1 MWRAAL
7 CLTGLLLPE
16 MAAFADDATIADVEV
31 SQSIDGEPLNPQGR
45 FSDDLTGQPPRYYVW
60 RDAEGWH
67 LRTASQNGRLIKFTG
82 SVKLQGGTFSKLRS
96 VGLERRGSAA
106 DRWTVAEDRSQ
117 VDFEIL
123 TTSSFDGFDLTVSD
137 DDAYITFDLRMG
149 NRKYPRRIFIGREGQ
164 HPAQTEF
171 TLPAAREE

>member
-7 CLTGLLLPE
+7 CLTVFLPGTL
-16 MAAFADDATIADVEV
+16 ARGDDELTTDVEV

-60 RDAEGWH
+60 RDVEGWH
-67 LRTASQNGRLIKFTG
+67 LRTASQNNRLIKFTG
-82 SVKLQGGTFSKLRS
+82 SITLHGGTFSKLRS

-106 DRWTVAEDRSQ
+106 DTWTVAEDRSQ

-123 TTSSFDGFDLTVSD
+123 TTSSFDGFDFTVSD
-137 DDAYITFDLRMG
+137 DDAYITFDLIMG
-149 NRKYPRRIFIGREGQ
+149 KRKFPKRIFIGRDGQ
-164 HPAQTEF
+164 HPAETEF
-171 TLPAAREE
+171 TLPAADRE